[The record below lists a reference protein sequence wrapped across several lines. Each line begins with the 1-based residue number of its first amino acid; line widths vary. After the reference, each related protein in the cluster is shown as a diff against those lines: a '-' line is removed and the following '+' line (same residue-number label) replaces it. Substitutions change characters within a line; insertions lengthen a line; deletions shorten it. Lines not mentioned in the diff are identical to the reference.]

1 VIFSG
6 GKMNNNKGN
15 IHYGEACQIIGEIAL
30 SFAMNG
36 VESNKTMIA
45 ERLRDELKF
54 MKHQKSNSKQT
65 MLLAIQLLEEAK
77 ENESIF

>member
-1 VIFSG
+1 
-6 GKMNNNKGN
+6 
-15 IHYGEACQIIGEIAL
+15 
-30 SFAMNG
+30 MNG

-54 MKHQKSNSKQT
+54 MKNQKSNSKQT